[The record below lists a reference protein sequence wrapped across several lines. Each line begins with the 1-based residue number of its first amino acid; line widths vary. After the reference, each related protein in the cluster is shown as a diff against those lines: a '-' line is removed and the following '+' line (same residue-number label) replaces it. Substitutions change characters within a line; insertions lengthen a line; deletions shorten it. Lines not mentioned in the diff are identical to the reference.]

1 MSLADLRGRPL
12 IVTFIDPLCRNYCP
26 REASVLS
33 QAVTRF
39 SSPHPTIVAVSV
51 DPWGDTQR
59 NFREDA
65 QHWRL
70 ASGWIWGTGKES
82 SLAAVWRRYAIAV
95 EVTKKTIAGIEVR
108 YITHTEAA
116 YVIDGDG
123 HERAL
128 LLWPFTIGQ
137 AVTAIH
143 GALVPTS

>member
-1 MSLADLRGRPL
+1 MSLAELRGRPL

-39 SSPHPTIVAVSV
+39 GSAQPTIVAVSV

-70 ASGWIWGTGKES
+70 ANSWIWGTGNES

-95 EVTKKTIAGIEVR
+95 EVTKKTIAGITVR

-137 AVTAIH
+137 ASAAIQ
-143 GALVPTS
+143 GAIVSTS